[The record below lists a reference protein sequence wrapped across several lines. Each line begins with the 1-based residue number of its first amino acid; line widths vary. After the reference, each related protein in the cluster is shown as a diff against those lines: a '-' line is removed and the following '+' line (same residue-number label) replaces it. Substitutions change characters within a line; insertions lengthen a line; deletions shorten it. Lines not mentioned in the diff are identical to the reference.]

1 MKFWFD
7 FKYAMRLL
15 MKKPSFTALTVGVM
29 ACGLGLCVYMFTFIN
44 NTMFKPLDFE
54 NGERMVVMDREV
66 NGVVSNG
73 GQVKF
78 DYYQDIKAQ
87 STSFDMFGAMQ
98 NYTMTISGGDTAVS
112 YDTVAAEPMMFDFT
126 KVQPLQGRVFN
137 ETDDMPGAAGVAVI
151 GYDMWQNYFAGSK
164 EILGHEFYIEG
175 DKTQVIGVMP
185 QGYLFP
191 RSAQLWI
198 PIKLE
203 HTKYARG
210 GGPRVS
216 AYGMLKEGVT
226 REQANVEMK
235 QILNRINTQFPEF
248 NTGEGIVAS
257 TYMVSMMGHS
267 VIPIMIIMLVA
278 VAFVLF
284 LACSNVGN
292 LLYARSN
299 ERAKETAI
307 RVALGA
313 PQSRLVMQMLWESLI
328 ICTLGGVFA
337 LLMAAYGIEVTNK
350 IMPTFLSGRAP
361 FWWNIQLDSSLVWF
375 TFGLTL
381 VTTLVTGI
389 MPARKIV
396 NGDFNAVLR
405 DGTRG
410 AQSRT
415 AKRVSQGLVIFEVAL
430 SIALLTAAIVMAVA
444 VKMAI
449 NTDYGA
455 KTTNM
460 LTARISLPL
469 KTYDTDAKRIQYF
482 ETLQTELEQITGVT
496 GVAVASRTP
505 AQNASYR
512 AVLLEGM
519 ELGKDARPPRANT
532 INMMPGA
539 FETFEFDLIQGRY
552 FSAADN
558 ASSENV
564 IVVSQSFVDKH
575 WPGDQNVL
583 GKRVKWADVENGKWY
598 RVIGVVGTVIHGQ
611 PFSDFKYRP
620 SIYRSNLQVGS
631 SYMSIAVK
639 TSGDANKLRKALLKA
654 VDSVD
659 GNVPAFR
666 VKTIEAVVSRNTA
679 GIEFVIQLF
688 LIFGACATILAG
700 SGIYALMSN
709 AITNRTQ
716 ELGVRR
722 ALGSTDSQ
730 VVKMLMKQGIW
741 QLGIGTVLG
750 LPVAFLFG
758 NLIMGIIGVN
768 STAIYSVFVII
779 PGFIAAVVMLAT
791 YIPASRVTR
800 LEPNVALRY
809 E

>member
-7 FKYAMRLL
+7 FKYATRLL

-73 GQVKF
+73 GRVKF

-126 KVQPLQGRVFN
+126 KVQPMQGRVFN

-164 EILGHEFYIEG
+164 DILGHEFYIEG
-175 DKTQVIGVMP
+175 EKTQVIGVMP

-191 RSAQLWI
+191 RAAQLWI
-198 PIKLE
+198 PIKFE
-203 HTKYARG
+203 YTKYARG

-216 AYGMLKEGVT
+216 AFGMLKEGVT
-226 REQANVEMK
+226 RAQANVEMK
-235 QILNRINTQFPEF
+235 QILNRTNTQYPEF
-248 NTGEGIVAS
+248 NTGEGIVAN

-267 VIPIMIIMLVA
+267 IIPIMIIMLIA

-337 LLMAAYGIEVTNK
+337 LLMAAYGIEVTNQ

-381 VTTLVTGI
+381 VTTVVTGI
-389 MPARKIV
+389 LPARKIV
-396 NGDFNAVLR
+396 NGDFNAILR

-460 LTARISLPL
+460 LTALISLPE

-512 AVLLEGM
+512 AVVIEGM

-539 FETFEFDLIQGRY
+539 FEAFEFDLIKGRY

-564 IVVSQSFVDKH
+564 IVVSQSFADKH
-575 WPGDQNVL
+575 WPSDQNVL
-583 GKRVKWADVENGKWY
+583 GKRVKWADVKNAQWY

-620 SIYRSNLQVGS
+620 SVYRSNLQVGS
-631 SYMSIAVK
+631 SYMAIAVK
-639 TSGDANKLRKALLKA
+639 TTGDANKLRKALLKA

-659 GNVPAFR
+659 GSVPAFR

-700 SGIYALMSN
+700 SGINAMMSN

-716 ELGVRR
+716 ELRVIR
-722 ALGSTDSQ
+722 ALCTTDTQ
-730 VVKMLMKQGIW
+730 VV
-741 QLGIGTVLG
+741 
-750 LPVAFLFG
+750 
-758 NLIMGIIGVN
+758 
-768 STAIYSVFVII
+768 
-779 PGFIAAVVMLAT
+779 
-791 YIPASRVTR
+791 
-800 LEPNVALRY
+800 
-809 E
+809 

>member
-7 FKYAMRLL
+7 FKYAVRLL

-44 NTMFKPLDFE
+44 TTMFKPLNFA

-66 NGVVSNG
+66 NGVISNG
-73 GQVKF
+73 GRVKY
-78 DYYQDIKAQ
+78 DYYKDIKAQ
-87 STSFDMFGAMQ
+87 NSSFEMLGAMQ

-112 YDTVAAEPMMFDFT
+112 YDTVAAQPMMFDFT

-137 ETDDMPGAAGVAVI
+137 STDDIPGAAGVAVI
-151 GYDMWQNYFAGSK
+151 GYDMWQNYFTGTK
-164 EILGHEFYIEG
+164 DILGHEFYVEG
-175 DKTQVIGVMP
+175 EKTQVIGVMP
-185 QGYLFP
+185 KGYLFP
-191 RSAQLWI
+191 RAAQLWI
-198 PIKLE
+198 PLKLE
-203 HTKYARG
+203 ETKYARG
-210 GGPRVS
+210 GGPRLAV
-216 AYGMLKEGVT
+216 YGLLKAGVT
-226 REQANVEMK
+226 REQANADMA
-235 QILNRINTQFPEF
+235 QIVQRANTEYPEF
-248 NTGEGIVAS
+248 DTGEGIVAN
-257 TYMVSMMGHS
+257 TYMVSMMGNS
-267 VIPIMIIMLVA
+267 IIPIMIVMLIA
-278 VAFVLF
+278 VSFVLF

-337 LLMAAYGIEVTNK
+337 LLMAAYGLEVTNQ

-361 FWWNIQLDSSLVWF
+361 FWWNIQLDASLVWF
-375 TFGLTL
+375 TIGLTL
-381 VTTLVTGI
+381 VTTFVTGI
-389 MPARKIV
+389 LPARKIV
-396 NGDFNAVLR
+396 HGDFNSVLR

-430 SIALLTAAIVMAVA
+430 SIALLTAAIVMAFA
-444 VKMAI
+444 VKLAI

-460 LTARISLPL
+460 LTALISLPE
-469 KTYDTDAKRIQYF
+469 KTYDTTAKRVQYF
-482 ETLQTELEQITGVT
+482 QTLQTELEQISGVT

-512 AVLLEGM
+512 AVSIEGM
-519 ELGKDARPPRANT
+519 ELGENAIAPRANT

-539 FETFEFDLIQGRY
+539 FETFEYDLIQGRY
-552 FSAADN
+552 FTAGDN

-564 IVVSQSFVDKH
+564 IIVSQSFVDKH
-575 WPGDQNVL
+575 WPGDTNVL
-583 GKRVKWADVENGKWY
+583 GKRVKWADVENAQWY

-620 SIYRSNLQVGS
+620 SVYRSNLQVGS
-631 SYMSIAVK
+631 SYMAIATK
-639 TSGDANKLRKALLKA
+639 TTDNANQLRKALLKA

-688 LIFGACATILAG
+688 LIFGACATVLAG

-741 QLGIGTVLG
+741 QLAIGTVLG

-758 NLIMGIIGVN
+758 NLIMGVIGVD
-768 STAIYSVFVII
+768 SMAIYSIFAII